1 MDTQYELQQELNS
14 IGLETNNSDILGQM
28 GYEGDFGLS
37 YEFNNLDQNTEIN
50 PDNLNQNSGI
60 KQESLT
66 LEHQSNNV

>member
-50 PDNLNQNSGI
+50 PDNLNQNSGM
-60 KQESLT
+60 KQDT
-66 LEHQSNNV
+66 ALEHQLNNH